1 MSFKI
6 RIARTITDVNPAALD
21 ACANPQI
28 ESDFNGLRPLPD
40 STSQALESFSQGERF
55 NPFITHAF
63 LSALEAS
70 GSVGKG
76 TGWTPAYV
84 LIEDDNATLQAA
96 APSYVK
102 TNSQGEYV
110 FDHGWAQA
118 YERAGGRYYPKIQV
132 SVPFTPATGRR
143 LLARTPEAEQQL
155 ISGLR
160 ALRASVKASS
170 LHLTFLE
177 KTAAERL
184 TAAGFL
190 PRNDQQFHFF
200 NEGYTSFEDFLAA
213 LSSKKRKN
221 IRRERKDAV
230 SNDITIEQLT
240 GDAIKEQH
248 WDAFYQFYMDT
259 GARKWGQ
266 PYLTRQ
272 FFSEIGTTMPQRI
285 LLVMAKRNGRY
296 IAGAINFIGRDA
308 LYGRNWG
315 AIEHHPFLHFEL
327 CYYQAIDFAIA
338 RGLSRVE
345 AGAQG
350 EHKLARGYKPV
361 ITYSAHDI
369 ADPGLKRAVADY
381 LEHERREVAEIAT
394 ILGEHTPFKR
404 HLQPE
409 TGSQAER
416 DMYNE

>member
-1 MSFKI
+1 MSLKL
-6 RIARTITDVNPAALD
+6 RIATSIANVKATDWD
-21 ACANPQI
+21 ACANPEI
-28 ESDFNGLRPLPD
+28 ESQINALAVKAD
-40 STSQALESFSQGERF
+40 SFSEALESSPQAERF

-63 LSALEAS
+63 LHALEVS

-84 LIEDDNATLQAA
+84 LVEDETGDLQAA

-143 LLARTPEAEQQL
+143 LLARTAEAEQQL
-155 ISGLR
+155 IAGLR
-160 ALRASVKASS
+160 GLRASVKASS

-177 KTAAERL
+177 QAAATRL
-184 TAAGFL
+184 TQAGFL

-200 NEGYTSFEDFLAA
+200 NEGYQTFEDFLAA

-221 IRRERKDAV
+221 IRRERKDALA
-230 SNDITIEQLT
+230 NDITIEQLT
-240 GDAIKEQH
+240 GANITEAH
-248 WDAFYQFYMDT
+248 WQAFYEFYMDT

-266 PYLTRQ
+266 PYLTRR
-272 FFSEIGTTMPQRI
+272 FFTEIGRTMPQQI
-285 LLVMAKRNGRY
+285 LLVMAKRHGRY
-296 IAGAINFIGRDA
+296 IAGAINFIGKDA

-315 AIEHHPFLHFEL
+315 AIEHHPFLHFEV
-327 CYYQAIDFAIA
+327 CYYQAIDYAIA
-338 RGLSRVE
+338 HGLSRVE

-381 LEHERREVAEIAT
+381 LDHERREVAQIAG

-404 HLQPE
+404 ISQPE

>member
-1 MSFKI
+1 MSFKL
-6 RIARTITDVNPAALD
+6 RIATTISAVDPVAWDL
-21 ACANPQI
+21 CANPQI
-28 ESDFNGLRPLPD
+28 ESDFNTLQPASD
-40 STSQALESFSQGERF
+40 STPQAVESLSQGERF

-63 LSALEAS
+63 LSALELS

-84 LIEDDNATLQAA
+84 LIEDDNATLHAA

-143 LLARTPEAEQQL
+143 LLARSPDAEQQL
-155 ISGLR
+155 IAGLR
-160 ALRASVKASS
+160 SLRASVKASS

-177 KTAAERL
+177 KAASERL
-184 TAAGFL
+184 TQAGFL

-200 NEGYTSFEDFLAA
+200 NEGYASFEDFLAA

-230 SNDITIEQLT
+230 SNGITIEQIT
-240 GDAIKEQH
+240 GDAIKEHH
-248 WDAFYQFYMDT
+248 WDAFYEFYMDT

-266 PYLTRQ
+266 PYLTRK
-272 FFSEIGTTMPQRI
+272 FFSEIGKSMPQHI

-327 CYYQAIDFAIA
+327 CYYQAIDFAIS
-338 RGLSRVE
+338 RRLSRVE

-350 EHKLARGYKPV
+350 EHKLSRGYKPV

-369 ADPGLKRAVADY
+369 ADPGLKRAIADY
-381 LEHERREVAEIAT
+381 LEHERREVAEITT

-404 HLQPE
+404 LSQPE